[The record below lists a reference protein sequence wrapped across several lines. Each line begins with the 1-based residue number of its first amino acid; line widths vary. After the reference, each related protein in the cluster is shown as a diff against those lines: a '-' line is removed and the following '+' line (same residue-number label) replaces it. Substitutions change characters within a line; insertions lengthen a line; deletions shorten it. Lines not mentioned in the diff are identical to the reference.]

1 MLGAMTSLT
10 GGGGMPVDAGGGSAG
25 PSTATSESNM
35 GFRVGAINMGGGG
48 AANLSSWL
56 PVLLALIVVWFL
68 LKKVG

>member
-1 MLGAMTSLT
+1 MLSIPGLT
-10 GGGGMPVDAGGGSAG
+10 NSGSMPIDAGGGAAG

-35 GFRVGAINMGGGG
+35 GFRVGAINMGGGSS
-48 AANLSSWL
+48 LSSWL